1 MGSSVTVTLQA
12 KTSAFNAR
20 MGKVI
25 RTMETVRRRMEGIS
39 RAARRMLIAAT
50 AAATGAVVA
59 FARFEQEMARV
70 KGLTSATADE
80 FKRLNQ
86 SARDLGKS
94 TVFSATQAAQAMG
107 AFALQGFK
115 TNEIISA
122 MPATLDLAA
131 AGQLGMGQ
139 AASITSGIMKGM
151 KLQVEDLAHVV
162 DVLTLASTSAATD
175 LPQLGEA
182 MRALGPV
189 AQSSGMSIEET
200 MAILMGL
207 ADVMIRGS
215 AAGTSLR
222 NVLLRLQ
229 QNSKEVQKRMN
240 ELGLSIADSNG
251 NMKKMS
257 TIIDELNAALA
268 MKDQVTRSAIIADIG
283 GMRAVASLTEM
294 LSLGGEQIREYTRN
308 LQDSHGAARRLAQIQ
323 QDTLLGS
330 FKLLTSALSELAIKF
345 TGMFKPAIDA
355 AVAATQALVE
365 WFTRLESTTVKL
377 TVAIGAL
384 GLALVGLVLPALAL
398 GLQIMAGTVLTL
410 AGAYAVLAAALAK
423 ATAAWVLYHAA
434 ASAGTA
440 IVVSSG
446 AAIVTATT
454 LVAKFAAAL
463 AGMKAA
469 AAAAAGALAGFG
481 LAAGGI
487 GAAVDVGLDIW
498 ADRSELALE
507 LGGVSRGFK
516 EIAAA
521 RQELAEAET
530 TEQEVAALEHKVRG
544 LKLVAKEMDDRAKV
558 LKDNLVFDDQ
568 TPEGVADMEARQR
581 TLGRAASKARFQA
594 RETITEI
601 ERVHKA
607 AAEATAEEGAIAAK
621 ERAKERAAAEKEAAM
636 AKFEETEFRIRRIA
650 QKKRWAERKAA
661 MDAWLKGINDARTE
675 YDAQVKAAKDSLLT
689 DKQRLAI
696 EIQRF
701 GVMRAAGDITQ
712 QEHDNLV
719 KMAQLRAAPDKPR
732 SLAGQFEGLTD
743 TFRRIQS
750 SVAGNAK
757 VSAAGAVQKQTEQQ
771 RQIAD
776 RKEAHDQAHQ
786 NRLERMT
793 GRMRDILEER
803 LHPGFA

>member
-12 KTSAFNAR
+12 KIGAFNAR

-50 AAATGAVVA
+50 AAATGAVVV

-80 FKRLNQ
+80 FERLNQ

-94 TVFSATQAAQAMG
+94 TIFSATQAAQAMG

-115 TNEIISA
+115 ANEIIKA

-139 AASITSGIMKGM
+139 AAAITSGIMKGM
-151 KLQVEDLAHVV
+151 GLQVEDLAHVV

-189 AQSSGMSIEET
+189 ARASGLSIEET

-207 ADVMIRGS
+207 GDVMIQGS
-215 AAGTSLR
+215 AAGTALR

-268 MKDQVTRSAIIADIG
+268 TKSQITRSAIIADIG
-283 GMRAVASLTEM
+283 GMRAIASLIAM
-294 LSLGGEQIREYTRN
+294 LELGGDKIRKYTKN
-308 LQDSHGAARRLAQIQ
+308 LQDSAGAARRLAQIQ

-330 FKLLTSALSELAIKF
+330 FKLLTSAVSELAIKL
-345 TGMFKPAIDA
+345 GEMFKPAIEA
-355 AVAATQALVE
+355 AVAAVKKLVE
-365 WFTRLESTTVKL
+365 WFSNLNSAALQL
-377 TVAIGAL
+377 TISLGVL
-384 GLALVGLVLPALAL
+384 GL
-398 GLQIMAGTVLTL
+398 
-410 AGAYAVLAAALAK
+410 
-423 ATAAWVLYHAA
+423 
-434 ASAGTA
+434 
-440 IVVSSG
+440 
-446 AAIVTATT
+446 
-454 LVAKFAAAL
+454 
-463 AGMKAA
+463 
-469 AAAAAGALAGFG
+469 ALAGFG
-481 LAAGGI
+481 IPAVLLGLKALAFAFTGLAVAIKVLAAVWTALTLSLSLFVVE
-487 GAAVDVGLDIW
+487 AAAIAVGLAAIGLTM
-498 ADRSELALE
+498 AELQRQTAELE
-507 LGGVSRGFK
+507 LVLGGVSRGFK
-516 EIAAA
+516 ELAAA
-521 RQELAEAET
+521 RKESAAAET
-530 TEQEVAALEHKVRG
+530 TDEQIAALERKARA
-544 LKLVAKEMDDRAKV
+544 LRLVAFEIAKEGQAIVENEAQFTVSQRKSLALAAIRRSEKATRQAEELEKRIAA
-558 LKDNLVFDDQ
+558 LKIKNV
-568 TPEGVADMEARQR
+568 
-581 TLGRAASKARFQA
+581 
-594 RETITEI
+594 
-601 ERVHKA
+601 KA
-607 AAEATAEEGAIAAK
+607 AEDAATKEKSQAADAALLQRIEELELK
-621 ERAKERAAAEKEAAM
+621 KRQ
-636 AKFEETEFRIRRIA
+636 TA

-661 MDAWLKGINDARTE
+661 LADWWQGIRDARKE

-776 RKEAHDQAHQ
+776 RKEARDQAHQ